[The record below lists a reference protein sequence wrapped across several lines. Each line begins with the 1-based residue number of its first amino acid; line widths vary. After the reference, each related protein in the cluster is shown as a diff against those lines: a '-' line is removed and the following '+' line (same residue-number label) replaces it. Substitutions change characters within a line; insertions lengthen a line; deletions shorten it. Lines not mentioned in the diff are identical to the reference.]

1 MIFYNLPLKAYVIVS
16 ATGGIILAYI
26 INKNLKILNEYL
38 DLYNYNWILTLSR
51 YLVIAYAIQKL
62 IAKQQKVLSYV
73 PSAVF
78 PSLIFPAV
86 FYDNGVLI
94 FYSDEV
100 LAFTAAVIISI
111 IFKNIFLTVITG
123 IQFIY

>member
-1 MIFYNLPLKAYVIVS
+1 MNIWTY
-16 ATGGIILAYI
+16 TIII
-26 INKNLKILNEYL
+26 G
-38 DLYNYNWILTLSR
+38 ILTFLSR
-51 YLVIAYAIQKL
+51 YLVIAYANTKTYSETT
-62 IAKQQKVLSYV
+62 KKVLSYV

-86 FYDNGVLI
+86 FYQNDVLI

-100 LAFTAAVIISI
+100 LAFTVAVIVSI

-123 IQFIY
+123 ISVYLLIIFI

>member
-1 MIFYNLPLKAYVIVS
+1 MNIWTY
-16 ATGGIILAYI
+16 TIII
-26 INKNLKILNEYL
+26 G
-38 DLYNYNWILTLSR
+38 ILTFLSR
-51 YLVIAYAIQKL
+51 YLVIAYANTKTYS
-62 IAKQQKVLSYV
+62 KTTKKVLSYV

-86 FYDNGVLI
+86 FYDNGALI

-100 LAFTAAVIISI
+100 LAFTVAVIVSI

-123 IQFIY
+123 ISVYLLIIFI